1 MPEVMRDVFIC
12 HASEDKPEIVRPLV
26 KALEQ
31 EKITFWYDEAKI
43 VVGDDI
49 VKVINEALATSRYL
63 VVVLSPTFIKKSF
76 AQAELMSALYDQL
89 SGEEVRVLPILA
101 GSDEQRKQI
110 LDKFPLLR
118 NRSYIAWE
126 NNPDAVVNALL
137 QRLRPGAES
146 VSRVCFISSEYPPR
160 VVGGLGVHV
169 NQLTTALGAHLDVDV
184 VLASPDDRD
193 GYQSP
198 PPRVHLQPLANIT
211 PSYDEPVSWL
221 HFANRAADRIN
232 RMARESPPDVIHCH
246 DWVTVLAGIKC
257 RYLLNVPLVF
267 HLHLPNRTQLCAS
280 IENLGLVCADLI
292 TVNSEFMLEQLSSR
306 QLGDHRSSLGRVEV
320 VKNGVDVN
328 EFRPCD
334 DWPADDGY
342 ILFVGRLV
350 KQKGVEYLLRAIYQA
365 KEQFPDLRL
374 KIVGMGELESALKR
388 LCTNFM
394 ISDRVEFLDWKSG
407 QELVRLYQKAQMVII
422 PSIYEPF
429 GMTALEALACQRP
442 VVASRVGG
450 LQEIIQH
457 KTTGFLA
464 EPKDPLDLAQWIMTL
479 LSSPDLRNEMGEAG
493 RKFVLGNGYTWPQI
507 ARQYVQLYKVLL
519 DKPLDKNLPEEVG
532 TFRKQIEEV
541 AKEADP
547 SLSDSVLEQLFDWG
561 V

>member
-1 MPEVMRDVFIC
+1 MPEGTRDVFIC
-12 HASEDKPEIVRPLV
+12 HASEDKAGIVRPLV
-26 KALEQ
+26 EALKK
-31 EKITFWYDEAKI
+31 EKISYWYDEDEI
-43 VVGDDI
+43 LVGES
-49 VKVINEALATSRYL
+49 VPKEINEGLATSRYL
-63 VVVLSPTFIKKSF
+63 VVVLSLTFIKKSY
-76 AQAELMSALYDQL
+76 AQAELMSALHEQA

-101 GSDEQRKQI
+101 GSDEEKEQI
-110 LDKFPLLR
+110 LDKFRLLR
-118 NRSYIAWE
+118 SSSYISWE
-126 NNPDAVVNALL
+126 GNPDAVVSALL
-137 QRLRPGAES
+137 KRLRPGSEA
-146 VSRVCFISSEYPPR
+146 VSRVCFISSEYPPK
-160 VVGGLGVHV
+160 VVGGLGIHV
-169 NQLTTALGAHLDVDV
+169 NQLTMALGAHLDVDI
-184 VLASPDDRD
+184 VLAANPDSD

-198 PPRVHLQPLANIT
+198 PPRVHLQTLADIT
-211 PSYDEPVSWL
+211 PSYDEPVTWL
-221 HFANRAADRIN
+221 RFANRAADRII
-232 RMARESPPDVIHCH
+232 RMARDSPPDVIHCH

-257 RYLLNVPLVF
+257 RYRLNIPLVF

-280 IENLGLVCADLI
+280 VENLGLVCADLV
-292 TVNSEFMLEQLSSR
+292 TVNSEFMLEQVSSR
-306 QLGDHRSSLGRVEV
+306 QLGGRRSSPGGVEV
-320 VKNGVDVN
+320 IKNGVDLN
-328 EFRPCD
+328 EFRPCE

-365 KEQFPDLRL
+365 KEQFPDIRL
-374 KIVGMGELESALKR
+374 KIVGNGELDSTLKR

-394 ISDRVEFLDWKSG
+394 ISDRVEFLEWKSG
-407 QELVRLYQKAQMVII
+407 QELVRLYQKAQMVVI

-450 LQEIIQH
+450 LQEIIGH

-479 LSSPDLRNEMGEAG
+479 LSSPDLRNEMGAAG
-493 RKFVLGNGYTWPQI
+493 RKFVSSNGYTWPQI
-507 ARQYVQLYKVLL
+507 ARQFIQRYKVLM
-519 DKPLDKNLPEEVG
+519 DRPLDKNVPEEAG
-532 TFRKQIEEV
+532 KFRKQIEEV

>member
-1 MPEVMRDVFIC
+1 MPEGMRDVFIC
-12 HASEDKPEIVRPLV
+12 HASEDKPGVVRPLV

-31 EKITFWYDEAKI
+31 EKITFWYDEAEI
-43 VVGDDI
+43 IVGDN
-49 VKVINEALATSRYL
+49 VPEKINEGLATSRYL
-63 VVVLSPTFIKKSF
+63 VVVLSPTFINKPY
-76 AQAELMSALYDQL
+76 AQTELMSGLHEQA
-89 SGEEVRVLPILA
+89 SGEEVRVLPIVV
-101 GSDEQRKQI
+101 GSEEEKKQI
-110 LDKFPLLR
+110 FDKFRLLR
-118 NRSYIAWE
+118 SYSYIAWE
-126 NNPDAVVNALL
+126 GNPDVVVSALL
-137 QRLRPGAES
+137 ERLRPGYEA
-146 VSRVCFISSEYPPR
+146 VSRVCFISSEYPPK
-160 VVGGLGVHV
+160 VVGGLGIHV
-169 NQLTTALGAHLDVDV
+169 NQLTTALGEHLDVDV
-184 VLASPDDRD
+184 VLASPGKD
-193 GYQSP
+193 GYQTP
-198 PPRVHLQPLANIT
+198 PPRVHLQTLADIT
-211 PSYDEPVSWL
+211 PSYDEPVTWL
-221 HFANRAADRIN
+221 RFANRAADRII
-232 RMARESPPDVIHCH
+232 RMARDFPPDVIHCH

-257 RYLLNVPLVF
+257 RYRLNIPLVF

-280 IENLGLVCADLI
+280 VENLGLVCADLV

-306 QLGDHRSSLGRVEV
+306 QLGDRRSALGRVEV
-320 VKNGVDVN
+320 IKNGVDLN

-350 KQKGVEYLLRAIYQA
+350 KQKGVEYLLRAIYHA
-365 KEQFPDLRL
+365 KEQFPDIKL
-374 KIVGMGELESALKR
+374 KIVGSGELDSTLKR

-407 QELVRLYQKAQMVII
+407 QELVRLYQKAQMVVI

-450 LQEIIQH
+450 LQEIVGH

-479 LSSPDLRNEMGEAG
+479 LSSPDLRNEMGAAG
-493 RKFVLGNGYTWPQI
+493 RKFVSSNGYTWPQI
-507 ARQYVQLYKVLL
+507 ARQFIQLYKVLL
-519 DKPLDKNLPEEVG
+519 DKPLEKNLPEEVG
-532 TFRKQIEEV
+532 KFRKQIEEV